1 MHTVP
6 LEGSRHFGIPR
17 VCIRIYLLRAIT
29 LFARSALLLVVLF
42 WQQLNY
48 WQEVAHYT
56 RVHLPIQPSQGKLPA
71 PLPAQLRIPPPPQPV
86 TGPASRA
93 NSYARTMGPLH
104 LGESFWR
111 RRPAPASVGMP
122 LTTTPVEDQLVAMLS
137 TQDAY
142 TPVRC
147 ARMRMRAIA
156 SAAATPLEFA
166 FGAPSPGRS
175 RPRSAGADGHGPS
188 ADASSDIPIPHEEWR
203 GKICEWCYR

>member
-1 MHTVP
+1 MHTN
-6 LEGSRHFGIPR
+6 LSRASNHAIR
-17 VCIRIYLLRAIT
+17 KVCIAPGRIILAAAELLAGSCT
-29 LFARSALLLVVLF
+29 LYYDVEYIFRSNLPKGNSPHLF
-42 WQQLNY
+42 P
-48 WQEVAHYT
+48 H
-56 RVHLPIQPSQGKLPA
+56 SCGF
-71 PLPAQLRIPPPPQPV
+71 PPPQPV

-175 RPRSAGADGHGPS
+175 RPGSAGADGDGPS
-188 ADASSDIPIPHEEWR
+188 ADASSDISIPHEEWR

>member
-1 MHTVP
+1 
-6 LEGSRHFGIPR
+6 
-17 VCIRIYLLRAIT
+17 
-29 LFARSALLLVVLF
+29 
-42 WQQLNY
+42 
-48 WQEVAHYT
+48 
-56 RVHLPIQPSQGKLPA
+56 
-71 PLPAQLRIPPPPQPV
+71 
-86 TGPASRA
+86 
-93 NSYARTMGPLH
+93 
-104 LGESFWR
+104 
-111 RRPAPASVGMP
+111 MP

-175 RPRSAGADGHGPS
+175 RPGSAGADGDGPS
-188 ADASSDIPIPHEEWR
+188 ADASSDISIPHEEWR